1 VIVGGSVVK
10 GGVFDLDIARAL
22 IFGFDGDRLWSV
34 RDDGM
39 GMGDLRGREVWYGIG
54 IVEDEEEEA

>member
-1 VIVGGSVVK
+1 
-10 GGVFDLDIARAL
+10 VFDLDIVRVL
-22 IFGFDGDRLWSV
+22 IFGFDGDWLWSV

-54 IVEDEEEEA
+54 VVEDEEEEA